1 MEGYQRRRIA
11 AVEYLCLLNPGTPL
25 FNTSAPAKAFA
36 GKNGVGI
43 ESGQG
48 PFSDDRDIV
57 SWAWCDEIDA
67 RWWQMASS
75 KQDVVAHGQYFR
87 AG

>member
-36 GKNGVGI
+36 GKNGVDV
-43 ESGQG
+43 ESGQST
-48 PFSDDRDIV
+48 FSDDRDIV
-57 SWAWCDEIDA
+57 SRAWCDEIDA
-67 RWWQMASS
+67 QRRQMASA
-75 KQDVVAHGQYFR
+75 K
-87 AG
+87 